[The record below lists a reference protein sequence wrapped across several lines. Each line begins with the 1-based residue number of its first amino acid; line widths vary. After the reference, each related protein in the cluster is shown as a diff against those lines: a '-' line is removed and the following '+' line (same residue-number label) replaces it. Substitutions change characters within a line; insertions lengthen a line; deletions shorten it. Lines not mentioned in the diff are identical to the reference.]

1 MLTIEQESEVLQ
13 ISHYTEIIIQILYM
27 HKVLSLIKL
36 IVFAYIIKNKNYDLY
51 RSNSSIELRYKGIS
65 LLSGSY
71 NDFLHNIKPILKSIH
86 ILVSSKRITIEN
98 SIVQIL
104 HYKSVLNQIYEESSF
119 IYKAINDSKRMSDRQ
134 FLKEVIC
141 NV

>member
-13 ISHYTEIIIQILYM
+13 ISRYTEIIIQILYM

-36 IVFAYIIKNKNYDLY
+36 IVFAYIIKNKNYGLY

-71 NDFLHNIKPILKSIH
+71 KDFLYNIKPILKSIH